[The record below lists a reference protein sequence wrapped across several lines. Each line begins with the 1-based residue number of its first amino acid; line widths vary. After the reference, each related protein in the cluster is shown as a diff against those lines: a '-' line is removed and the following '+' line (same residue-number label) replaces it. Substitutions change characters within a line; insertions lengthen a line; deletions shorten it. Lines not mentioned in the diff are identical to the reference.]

1 MALNYQRD
9 ALSALFAPLEPSK
22 HKFWDKEAGSTG
34 SRRIPTSP
42 QPQPRICKHFL
53 VKFCPNSLFTNTKSD
68 LGNCDLIHDE
78 RLREEFQNSPD
89 KEKYGYEQDF
99 FDYLSQLVHDL
110 ERKIRRGKE
119 RKDKE
124 VDETL
129 LNPRKD
135 EREEK
140 IIILEQKIKET
151 LAKVEEAGEEGRVD
165 EAQSLTE
172 QVEKMQKELQHLKE
186 TDGVNPIFRQ
196 ENKMEVCH
204 VCGAFLVMNDTSNRL
219 DAHLQGKQH
228 TGYQK
233 IQETYEAMKKE
244 RGDRGSSRSGRY
256 GEGGGPSRDQ
266 YFDRD
271 GRGRRDLRD
280 YRDQPYNRD
289 SRGGRRDS
297 SRDRDR
303 RRDYDRD
310 RDRDRD
316 YRRRDRERER
326 DRRDR
331 DDRRY

>member
-22 HKFWDKEAGSTG
+22 HKFWDKEA
-34 SRRIPTSP
+34 SRY
-42 QPQPRICKHFL
+42 
-53 VKFCPNSLFTNTKSD
+53 
-68 LGNCDLIHDE
+68 
-78 RLREEFQNSPD
+78 QNAPD
-89 KEKYGYEQDF
+89 KDKYGYEHDF

-256 GEGGGPSRDQ
+256 GDGGGPNRD
-266 YFDRD
+266 YYYDRD

-280 YRDQPYNRD
+280 YRDQPYHRD
-289 SRGGRRDS
+289 GRGRRDS

-310 RDRDRD
+310 RERDRD
-316 YRRRDRERER
+316 YRRRDRERDR

-331 DDRRY
+331 DERRY

>member
-1 MALNYQRD
+1 V
-9 ALSALFAPLEPSK
+9 
-22 HKFWDKEAGSTG
+22 
-34 SRRIPTSP
+34 
-42 QPQPRICKHFL
+42 CKHFL

-68 LGNCDLIHDE
+68 LGNCDLVHDE
-78 RLREEFQNSPD
+78 KLREEYQKSPD
-89 KEKYGYEQDF
+89 KDQYRYEEDF
-99 FDYLSQLVHDL
+99 FEYLTYLHNDL

-135 EREEK
+135 EKEEK
-140 IIILEQKIKET
+140 IVMLEQKIKDT

-165 EAQSLTE
+165 EAQVLTD
-172 QVEKMQKELQHLKE
+172 QVEKMQQDLQHLK
-186 TDGVNPIFRQ
+186 Q

-233 IQETYEAMKKE
+233 IHETYEELKKLRGE
-244 RGDRGSSRSGRY
+244 RSRGRGGGDRYHEGGPTRDHGDRDRGGYRDSRS
-256 GEGGGPSRDQ
+256 
-266 YFDRD
+266 
-271 GRGRRDLRD
+271 
-280 YRDQPYNRD
+280 YRDQPY
-289 SRGGRRDS
+289 RRDDRRDRDRRNS
-297 SRDRDR
+297 SRDRGS

-310 RDRDRD
+310 
-316 YRRRDRERER
+316 YRRGSGG
-326 DRRDR
+326 RDR